1 MEIPRN
7 GFKTSKSLSPVMMR
21 LDLAVTA
28 NSRNLFSFG
37 SRHSVMEIVGLNVLL
52 LLSNFSIIHRRSLSF
67 RKYLSNFLRKIMAM
81 SSFDVSLEIHNTPI
95 SKAFSNVFRDIEFFK
110 SVALI
115 SVLVSNT
122 NRLLVITQNILK
134 NISRESPFFHLR
146 SNLIQKLFEF
156 FRRIAHEFFS
166 QNHIGYLRDSIFLLL
181 GGQTPFFCSIRRYFN
196 NNTFHSQIIY
206 P

>member
-28 NSRNLFSFG
+28 NSRNLLSFG
-37 SRHSVMEIVGLNVLL
+37 SRHSVMEIVILNGLL
-52 LLSNFSIIHRRSLSF
+52 LVSSFSNIYSRSLSF

-95 SKAFSNVFRDIEFFK
+95 SKAFSKAFRGIEFFK

-115 SVLVSNT
+115 SELVSNT
-122 NRLLVITQNILK
+122 NRLLVIIQNILK
-134 NISRESPFFHLR
+134 NVFRDSSLFHLCFQ
-146 SNLIQKLFEF
+146 SHPE
-156 FRRIAHEFFS
+156 
-166 QNHIGYLRDSIFLLL
+166 
-181 GGQTPFFCSIRRYFN
+181 TV
-196 NNTFHSQIIY
+196 
-206 P
+206 